1 MRDDSLEKALKLMES
16 SGEEHLPVIDTV
28 HTSVVVGF
36 VHEKDALMAYNDA
49 LMEYQAELHGAD
61 APPKIF

>member
-1 MRDDSLEKALKLMES
+1 MES
-16 SGEEHLPVIDTV
+16 SGEEHLAVIDTV
-28 HTSVVVGF
+28 QTSAIVGF
-36 VHEKDALMAYNDA
+36 VHEKDALMAYNTA